1 MQTNKRNLVFAL
13 ASTLALSAADVA
25 GAQPYDGG
33 FPCGGMMGP
42 GGMMGQGGR
51 GPGMMGG
58 GMMGVGQRWHENRL
72 AFLKSELK
80 ITPAQEKEWN
90 AYAVAVR
97 TSRED
102 MVQRCN
108 TMMGQRGAGPVPL
121 PERLDLHEQFMSA
134 RLEQM
139 RSLNK
144 ALKVLYAVLDATQKK
159 TADELIWS
167 PMGMM

>member
-33 FPCGGMMGP
+33 FPC
-42 GGMMGQGGR
+42 
-51 GPGMMGG
+51 G

-102 MVQRCN
+102 MVQRCS